1 MIYVKIKLFKQR
13 GNMFDI
19 IKQNILKRYSIEE
32 LSEIYGVSL
41 PNREEI
47 LQKIKNV
54 NSEKIEAS
62 CYDVLNKNSFV
73 KASGEKC
80 YIKVSKE
87 ENLLVIEGKMGIL
100 QRLILMLMMFIN
112 GILEKINAFF
122 DGLILKIKLKIQE
135 SNLTTK
141 VEVAGKEM
149 SVREAIETKYLLE
162 NYFTYISNTMQT
174 QMLNAKRKLVQ
185 AQQDIEMQQAIAVQD
200 ITKSL
205 GKELSSSE
213 IEERAKLTIQLTK
226 ETKELSILS
235 FDGVNNAED
244 SFKTF
249 EASIRNF
256 LEEVDYVLSE
266 SNATTTIEV

>member
-1 MIYVKIKLFKQR
+1 MATYTITRALSRVNALQDKLNKAREQDYIVTINTIKLQTTEAQDLLKTLK
-13 GNMFDI
+13 GNMQSVLD
-19 IKQNILKRYSIEE
+19 
-32 LSEIYGVSL
+32 
-41 PNREEI
+41 
-47 LQKIKNV
+47 IKN
-54 NSEKIEAS
+54 E
-62 CYDVLNKNSFV
+62 
-73 KASGEKC
+73 
-80 YIKVSKE
+80 
-87 ENLLVIEGKMGIL
+87 
-100 QRLILMLMMFIN
+100 
-112 GILEKINAFF
+112 
-122 DGLILKIKLKIQE
+122 ILKIKLKIQE

-249 EASIRNF
+249 ESSVRNF

-266 SNATTTIEV
+266 SNAVTTIEV

>member
-1 MIYVKIKLFKQR
+1 MATYTITRALSRVNALQDKLNKAREQDYIVTINTIKLQTTEAQYLLKTLK
-13 GNMFDI
+13 GNMQSVLD
-19 IKQNILKRYSIEE
+19 
-32 LSEIYGVSL
+32 
-41 PNREEI
+41 
-47 LQKIKNV
+47 IKN
-54 NSEKIEAS
+54 E
-62 CYDVLNKNSFV
+62 
-73 KASGEKC
+73 
-80 YIKVSKE
+80 
-87 ENLLVIEGKMGIL
+87 
-100 QRLILMLMMFIN
+100 
-112 GILEKINAFF
+112 
-122 DGLILKIKLKIQE
+122 ILKIKLKIQE

-249 EASIRNF
+249 ESSVRNF

-266 SNATTTIEV
+266 SNAVTTIEV

>member
-1 MIYVKIKLFKQR
+1 MTTYTITRALSRINALQDKLNKAREQDYIATINTIKLQTTEAQDLLKTLK
-13 GNMFDI
+13 GNMQSVLD
-19 IKQNILKRYSIEE
+19 
-32 LSEIYGVSL
+32 
-41 PNREEI
+41 
-47 LQKIKNV
+47 IKN
-54 NSEKIEAS
+54 E
-62 CYDVLNKNSFV
+62 
-73 KASGEKC
+73 
-80 YIKVSKE
+80 
-87 ENLLVIEGKMGIL
+87 
-100 QRLILMLMMFIN
+100 
-112 GILEKINAFF
+112 
-122 DGLILKIKLKIQE
+122 ILKIKLKIQE

-249 EASIRNF
+249 ESSVRNF

-266 SNATTTIEV
+266 SNAVTTIEV

>member
-1 MIYVKIKLFKQR
+1 MATYTITRALSRVNALQDKLNKAREQDYIVTINTIKLQTTEAQDLLKTLK
-13 GNMFDI
+13 GNMQSVLD
-19 IKQNILKRYSIEE
+19 
-32 LSEIYGVSL
+32 
-41 PNREEI
+41 
-47 LQKIKNV
+47 IKN
-54 NSEKIEAS
+54 E
-62 CYDVLNKNSFV
+62 
-73 KASGEKC
+73 
-80 YIKVSKE
+80 
-87 ENLLVIEGKMGIL
+87 
-100 QRLILMLMMFIN
+100 
-112 GILEKINAFF
+112 
-122 DGLILKIKLKIQE
+122 ILKIKLKIQE
-135 SNLTTK
+135 SNLITK

-249 EASIRNF
+249 ESSVRNF

-266 SNATTTIEV
+266 SNAVTTIEV

>member
-1 MIYVKIKLFKQR
+1 MATYTITRALSRVNALQDKLNKAREQDYIVTINTIKLQTTEAQDLLKTLK
-13 GNMFDI
+13 GNMQSVLD
-19 IKQNILKRYSIEE
+19 
-32 LSEIYGVSL
+32 
-41 PNREEI
+41 
-47 LQKIKNV
+47 IKN
-54 NSEKIEAS
+54 E
-62 CYDVLNKNSFV
+62 
-73 KASGEKC
+73 
-80 YIKVSKE
+80 
-87 ENLLVIEGKMGIL
+87 
-100 QRLILMLMMFIN
+100 
-112 GILEKINAFF
+112 
-122 DGLILKIKLKIQE
+122 ILKIKLKIQE

-249 EASIRNF
+249 ESSVRNF

>member
-1 MIYVKIKLFKQR
+1 MATYTITRALSRVNALQDKLNKAREQDYIVTINTIKLQTTEAQDLLKTLK
-13 GNMFDI
+13 GNMQSVLD
-19 IKQNILKRYSIEE
+19 
-32 LSEIYGVSL
+32 
-41 PNREEI
+41 
-47 LQKIKNV
+47 IKN
-54 NSEKIEAS
+54 E
-62 CYDVLNKNSFV
+62 
-73 KASGEKC
+73 
-80 YIKVSKE
+80 
-87 ENLLVIEGKMGIL
+87 
-100 QRLILMLMMFIN
+100 
-112 GILEKINAFF
+112 
-122 DGLILKIKLKIQE
+122 ILKIKLKIQE

-174 QMLNAKRKLVQ
+174 QMLNAKHKLVQ
-185 AQQDIEMQQAIAVQD
+185 AQQYIEMQQAIAVQD

-249 EASIRNF
+249 ESSVRNF

-266 SNATTTIEV
+266 SNAVTTIEV

>member
-1 MIYVKIKLFKQR
+1 
-13 GNMFDI
+13 
-19 IKQNILKRYSIEE
+19 
-32 LSEIYGVSL
+32 
-41 PNREEI
+41 
-47 LQKIKNV
+47 
-54 NSEKIEAS
+54 
-62 CYDVLNKNSFV
+62 
-73 KASGEKC
+73 
-80 YIKVSKE
+80 
-87 ENLLVIEGKMGIL
+87 
-100 QRLILMLMMFIN
+100 
-112 GILEKINAFF
+112 
-122 DGLILKIKLKIQE
+122 
-135 SNLTTK
+135 
-141 VEVAGKEM
+141 M

-235 FDGVNNAED
+235 FDGINNAED

>member
-1 MIYVKIKLFKQR
+1 MATYTITRALSRVNALQDKLNKAREQDYIVTINTIKLQTTEAQDLLKTLK
-13 GNMFDI
+13 GNMQSVLD
-19 IKQNILKRYSIEE
+19 
-32 LSEIYGVSL
+32 
-41 PNREEI
+41 
-47 LQKIKNV
+47 IKN
-54 NSEKIEAS
+54 E
-62 CYDVLNKNSFV
+62 
-73 KASGEKC
+73 
-80 YIKVSKE
+80 
-87 ENLLVIEGKMGIL
+87 
-100 QRLILMLMMFIN
+100 
-112 GILEKINAFF
+112 
-122 DGLILKIKLKIQE
+122 ILKIKLKIQE

-141 VEVAGKEM
+141 IEVAGKEM

-235 FDGVNNAED
+235 FDGINNAED

>member
-1 MIYVKIKLFKQR
+1 MTTYTITRALSRVNALQDKLNKAREQDYIVTINTIKLQTTEAQDLLKTLK
-13 GNMFDI
+13 GNMQSVLD
-19 IKQNILKRYSIEE
+19 
-32 LSEIYGVSL
+32 
-41 PNREEI
+41 
-47 LQKIKNV
+47 IKN
-54 NSEKIEAS
+54 E
-62 CYDVLNKNSFV
+62 
-73 KASGEKC
+73 
-80 YIKVSKE
+80 
-87 ENLLVIEGKMGIL
+87 
-100 QRLILMLMMFIN
+100 
-112 GILEKINAFF
+112 
-122 DGLILKIKLKIQE
+122 ILKIKLKIQE

-249 EASIRNF
+249 ESSVRNF

-266 SNATTTIEV
+266 SNAVTTIEV

>member
-1 MIYVKIKLFKQR
+1 MTTYTITRALSRVNALQDKLNKAREQDYIVTINTIKLQTTEAQDLLKTLK
-13 GNMFDI
+13 GNMQSVLD
-19 IKQNILKRYSIEE
+19 
-32 LSEIYGVSL
+32 
-41 PNREEI
+41 
-47 LQKIKNV
+47 IKN
-54 NSEKIEAS
+54 E
-62 CYDVLNKNSFV
+62 
-73 KASGEKC
+73 
-80 YIKVSKE
+80 
-87 ENLLVIEGKMGIL
+87 
-100 QRLILMLMMFIN
+100 
-112 GILEKINAFF
+112 
-122 DGLILKIKLKIQE
+122 ILKIKLKIQE

-185 AQQDIEMQQAIAVQD
+185 AQQDIEIQQAIAVQD

-249 EASIRNF
+249 ESSVRNF

-266 SNATTTIEV
+266 SNAVTTIEV

>member
-1 MIYVKIKLFKQR
+1 MATYTITRALSRVNALQDKLNKAREQDYIVTINTIKLQTTEAQDLLKTLK
-13 GNMFDI
+13 GNMQSVLD
-19 IKQNILKRYSIEE
+19 
-32 LSEIYGVSL
+32 
-41 PNREEI
+41 
-47 LQKIKNV
+47 IKN
-54 NSEKIEAS
+54 E
-62 CYDVLNKNSFV
+62 
-73 KASGEKC
+73 
-80 YIKVSKE
+80 
-87 ENLLVIEGKMGIL
+87 
-100 QRLILMLMMFIN
+100 
-112 GILEKINAFF
+112 
-122 DGLILKIKLKIQE
+122 ILKIKLKIQE

-249 EASIRNF
+249 ESSVRNF
-256 LEEVDYVLSE
+256 
-266 SNATTTIEV
+266 

>member
-1 MIYVKIKLFKQR
+1 MATYTITRALSRVNALQDKLNKAREQDYIVTINTIKLQTTEAQDLLKTLK
-13 GNMFDI
+13 GNMQSVLD
-19 IKQNILKRYSIEE
+19 
-32 LSEIYGVSL
+32 
-41 PNREEI
+41 
-47 LQKIKNV
+47 IKN
-54 NSEKIEAS
+54 E
-62 CYDVLNKNSFV
+62 
-73 KASGEKC
+73 
-80 YIKVSKE
+80 
-87 ENLLVIEGKMGIL
+87 
-100 QRLILMLMMFIN
+100 
-112 GILEKINAFF
+112 
-122 DGLILKIKLKIQE
+122 ILKIKLKIQE

-235 FDGVNNAED
+235 FDGINNAED

>member
-1 MIYVKIKLFKQR
+1 MATYTITRALSRVNALQDKLNKAREQDYIVTINTIKLQTTEAQDLLKNLK
-13 GNMFDI
+13 GNMQSVLD
-19 IKQNILKRYSIEE
+19 
-32 LSEIYGVSL
+32 
-41 PNREEI
+41 
-47 LQKIKNV
+47 IKN
-54 NSEKIEAS
+54 E
-62 CYDVLNKNSFV
+62 
-73 KASGEKC
+73 
-80 YIKVSKE
+80 
-87 ENLLVIEGKMGIL
+87 
-100 QRLILMLMMFIN
+100 
-112 GILEKINAFF
+112 
-122 DGLILKIKLKIQE
+122 ILKIKLKIQE

-185 AQQDIEMQQAIAVQD
+185 AQQDIEMQQALAVQD

-205 GKELSSSE
+205 GKELSSNE

-249 EASIRNF
+249 ESSVRNF

-266 SNATTTIEV
+266 SNAVTTIEV

>member
-1 MIYVKIKLFKQR
+1 MATYTITRALSRVNALQDKLNKAREQDYIVTINTIKLQTTEAQDLLKTLK
-13 GNMFDI
+13 GNMQSVLD
-19 IKQNILKRYSIEE
+19 
-32 LSEIYGVSL
+32 
-41 PNREEI
+41 
-47 LQKIKNV
+47 IKN
-54 NSEKIEAS
+54 E
-62 CYDVLNKNSFV
+62 
-73 KASGEKC
+73 
-80 YIKVSKE
+80 
-87 ENLLVIEGKMGIL
+87 
-100 QRLILMLMMFIN
+100 
-112 GILEKINAFF
+112 
-122 DGLILKIKLKIQE
+122 ILKIKLKIQE

-162 NYFTYISNTMQT
+162 NYFTYISNTIQT
-174 QMLNAKRKLVQ
+174 QMLNAKHKLVQ
-185 AQQDIEMQQAIAVQD
+185 AQQYIEMQQAIAVQD

-249 EASIRNF
+249 ESSVRNF

-266 SNATTTIEV
+266 SNAVTTIEV

>member
-1 MIYVKIKLFKQR
+1 
-13 GNMFDI
+13 
-19 IKQNILKRYSIEE
+19 
-32 LSEIYGVSL
+32 
-41 PNREEI
+41 
-47 LQKIKNV
+47 
-54 NSEKIEAS
+54 
-62 CYDVLNKNSFV
+62 
-73 KASGEKC
+73 
-80 YIKVSKE
+80 
-87 ENLLVIEGKMGIL
+87 
-100 QRLILMLMMFIN
+100 
-112 GILEKINAFF
+112 
-122 DGLILKIKLKIQE
+122 
-135 SNLTTK
+135 
-141 VEVAGKEM
+141 
-149 SVREAIETKYLLE
+149 
-162 NYFTYISNTMQT
+162 MQT

-249 EASIRNF
+249 ESSVRNF

-266 SNATTTIEV
+266 SNAVTTIEV

>member
-1 MIYVKIKLFKQR
+1 MTTYTITRALSRINALQDKLNKAREQDYIVTINTIKLQTTEAQDLLKTLK
-13 GNMFDI
+13 GNMQSVLD
-19 IKQNILKRYSIEE
+19 
-32 LSEIYGVSL
+32 
-41 PNREEI
+41 
-47 LQKIKNV
+47 IKN
-54 NSEKIEAS
+54 E
-62 CYDVLNKNSFV
+62 
-73 KASGEKC
+73 
-80 YIKVSKE
+80 
-87 ENLLVIEGKMGIL
+87 
-100 QRLILMLMMFIN
+100 
-112 GILEKINAFF
+112 
-122 DGLILKIKLKIQE
+122 ILKIKLKIQE

-249 EASIRNF
+249 ESSVRNF

-266 SNATTTIEV
+266 SNAVTTIEV